1 VVEAFRATDGG
12 DERRRYE
19 CGEAGDRRQPAG
31 VVSLLHPSDE
41 LGVESRDTP
50 IQFGPLRASVGD
62 EQDHAWAQPRSALL
76 VHEDGEEQLELPLAL
91 RGDHSALQQDGAQ
104 LVDQGRSLPD
114 QPVPRPMER
123 LHVELVLAL
132 QLDKPH
138 RRSRRSLGD
147 PFRVAIVVLLRLDAG
162 PNIFGRHQPHLVAV
176 AGEDVAE
183 VMGAAARFH
192 SDNASRQL
200 LREPDERLAPHLASH
215 DDGAGRVK
223 SHHAA
228 DVLAEIDAKD
238 RDCRQSHSPFLL
250 LKRRQQYDAARR
262 GGPFHKTL
270 HAAEQLRPDIA
281 AAREAWQDAQKSL
294 DPRRLV
300 FIDETW
306 ASTNMTPR
314 YGRCEKGKRLIAHAP
329 FGHWKT
335 TTLIAALR
343 HDSLTA
349 PCVFDGP
356 INGEK
361 FRAYVEQILVPTL
374 QPGDIV
380 VMDNLASHKVDGVRQ
395 AIEAAG
401 AERRF
406 LPPYSPDMDPIE
418 QVFAKVKHT
427 LRKMARRTV
436 GALWSAIGV
445 AIDDFSPSEC
455 FNYFQNSGYG

>member
-1 VVEAFRATDGG
+1 MAKPFSQDLRKRIVGAVQAGRSRHEVARIFEVSASCVIKLMQRFLATGHCRPEKFGGYKRPILAEHEEKVRA
-12 DERRRYE
+12 
-19 CGEAGDRRQPAG
+19 
-31 VVSLLHPSDE
+31 L
-41 LGVESRDTP
+41 
-50 IQFGPLRASVGD
+50 LRARPDLTISELWHELTGAGIKVGRSSVGRFV
-62 EQDHAWAQPRSALL
+62 ER
-76 VHEDGEEQLELPLAL
+76 LELTY
-91 RGDHSALQQDGAQ
+91 
-104 LVDQGRSLPD
+104 
-114 QPVPRPMER
+114 
-123 LHVELVLAL
+123 
-132 QLDKPH
+132 K
-138 RRSRRSLGD
+138 
-147 PFRVAIVVLLRLDAG
+147 
-162 PNIFGRHQPHLVAV
+162 
-176 AGEDVAE
+176 
-183 VMGAAARFH
+183 
-192 SDNASRQL
+192 
-200 LREPDERLAPHLASH
+200 
-215 DDGAGRVK
+215 
-223 SHHAA
+223 
-228 DVLAEIDAKD
+228 
-238 RDCRQSHSPFLL
+238 
-250 LKRRQQYDAARR
+250 
-262 GGPFHKTL
+262 KTL
-270 HAAEQLRPDIA
+270 HAAEQQRPDVA
-281 AAREAWQDAQKSL
+281 AARQAWRDAQKSL

-306 ASTNMTPR
+306 ASTNMTPL

-343 HDSLTA
+343 HDGLTA

-380 VMDNLASHKVDGVRQ
+380 VMDNLASHKVAGVRQ

-418 QVFAKVKHT
+418 QVFAKVKNT

-436 GALWSAIGV
+436 DALWNAIGV